1 MYFPIDVMRNVRK
14 SHKFGRISHREW
26 IFPIVEQSPSQGFL
40 DFLKN
45 VRYAQ
50 ERTARE
56 PSCCVGTRA
65 DQGTGTG
72 LDAGEIVPTAGV
84 DADCVAHI
92 DE

>member
-1 MYFPIDVMRNVRK
+1 VNEITVYDYWIGHEHFPFCNLLK
-14 SHKFGRISHREW
+14 
-26 IFPIVEQSPSQGFL
+26 PSQGFL